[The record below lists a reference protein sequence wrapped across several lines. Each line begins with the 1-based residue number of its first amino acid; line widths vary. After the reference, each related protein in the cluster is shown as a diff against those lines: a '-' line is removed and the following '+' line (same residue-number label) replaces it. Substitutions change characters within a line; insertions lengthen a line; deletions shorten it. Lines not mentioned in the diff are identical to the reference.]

1 MINTACSRARWDL
14 SVRIVGDSIAVILV
28 QVCALVRIS
37 RDVPG
42 GSDDDVPYDPERSPS
57 L

>member
-1 MINTACSRARWDL
+1 MLRRSRARWDL

-28 QVCALVRIS
+28 QVCVRIY
-37 RDVPG
+37 RDVLG
-42 GSDDDVPYDPERSPS
+42 KKKNDDVPCDPERAPD